1 MKKKINK
8 INDTNK
14 MRIEVNTLRKS
25 VLNLR
30 FQKATG
36 QLEKTSE
43 LRKLKKRIA
52 KLLTN
57 IDQHRKLTN
66 V

>member
-14 MRIEVNTLRKS
+14 MRIEVNALRKS